1 MKSVHYIRFAQALII
16 AAVPACTAAV
26 ESKNPEPETSTAVA
40 ASSAKPEGTAAAQ
53 SDAGSADAAHHNDA
67 SVDGALP
74 FSSGP
79 IVPPEMPLGFC

>member
-53 SDAGSADAAHHNDA
+53 SDAQMRPTTMTRQWTAHC
-67 SVDGALP
+67 
-74 FSSGP
+74 
-79 IVPPEMPLGFC
+79 PLARDRLYRQRCR